1 MQFSFPIQIF
11 ECSNSLT
18 VITFFKP
25 FLQSRVHKW
34 YTMYK
39 NRLPLINVLTH
50 VTQESGLTKYT
61 PYYMASHSSQKSAA
75 IAAGTC

>member
-1 MQFSFPIQIF
+1 
-11 ECSNSLT
+11 
-18 VITFFKP
+18 
-25 FLQSRVHKW
+25 
-34 YTMYK
+34 MYK

-75 IAAGTC
+75 IAA